1 MDIFDM
7 YAQAEETYPDYF
19 DEDLDLLEMDKEEED
34 EPYDYFDDV
43 DESNYDPY
51 MGCDC
56 FDY

>member
-1 MDIFDM
+1 MDIFDT
-7 YAQAEETYPDYF
+7 YAQVEETYPDYF
-19 DEDLDLLEMDKEEED
+19 DEDLDLLEMDEEAED
-34 EPYDYFDDV
+34 ELYASFDDV